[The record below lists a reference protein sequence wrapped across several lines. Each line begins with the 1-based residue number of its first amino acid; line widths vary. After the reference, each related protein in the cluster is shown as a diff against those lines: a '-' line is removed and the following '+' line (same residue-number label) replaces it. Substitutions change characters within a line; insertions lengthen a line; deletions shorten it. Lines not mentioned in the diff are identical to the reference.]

1 MKVLLVDDELNL
13 TRTLGRILERKN
25 HTVRSAND
33 GGEALEALKEGLP
46 DVMVTDLMMPKMGG
60 IELLKACQEL
70 YPDLPVIMLTGQG
83 SIQNAVEAMKL
94 GAYDYL
100 VKPCNPDEILIVLDR
115 VGEMSSLRREV
126 KTLRRK
132 VSRYEPYGDMIG
144 ASRPMQEI
152 AQIVQTVAKK
162 PNTVLITGE
171 SGTGKELV
179 ARAIHRGGH
188 DAHSPFV
195 AINCGALSET
205 LLESQLFGH
214 KKGSFTGAIADH
226 DGFFKVAEGGVL
238 FLDEI
243 GEMPAHLQVKL
254 LRAIQQREI
263 IPIGAKQAETVNLRI
278 VAATNS
284 DLQAAVAAKEF
295 REDLFYRLN
304 VVNIHLPPLR
314 DRREDIVPLI
324 DHFIAKYA
332 KEYGIESR
340 TMTDGARE
348 LLQKY
353 TWPGN
358 IRELQNVIE
367 RAFAISDDTVI
378 AEKDL
383 PSNIRIPSSAEALM
397 GAEPRTLEELER
409 QKIVESLRKANG
421 KKIEA
426 ARFLG
431 IDRKR
436 LYRKMKK
443 YGI

>member
-1 MKVLLVDDELNL
+1 MKILLVDDEQNL
-13 TRTLGRILERKN
+13 TRTLSRILERKG
-25 HTVRSAND
+25 HAVRSAND
-33 GGEALEALKEGLP
+33 GVEALEAMKEALP
-46 DVMVTDLMMPKMGG
+46 DVLVTDLMMPRMGG
-60 IELLKACQEL
+60 TDLLRQCQEL
-70 YPDLPVIMLTGQG
+70 YPDLPVVMLTGQG
-83 SIQNAVEAMKL
+83 SIQNAVEAMKM

-100 VKPCNPDEILIVLDR
+100 VKPCNPDEILIVIDR

-126 KTLRRK
+126 KSLRRK
-132 VSRYEPYGDMIG
+132 VSRYEPFDDIIGD
-144 ASRPMQEI
+144 SRPMREI
-152 AQIVQTVAKK
+152 LRIVDQVARK

-179 ARAIHRGGH
+179 ARAIHQRGH
-188 DAHSPFV
+188 DPNSPFI

-214 KKGSFTGAIADH
+214 KRGSFTGAVADH

-263 IPIGAKQAETVNLRI
+263 IPIGGKQAETVNIRI
-278 VAATNS
+278 IAATNS
-284 DLQAAVAAKEF
+284 DLQAAVAEGEF
-295 REDLFYRLN
+295 RDDLYYRLN

-314 DRREDIVPLI
+314 ERADDIEA
-324 DHFIAKYA
+324 IAGYFLKKYA
-332 KEYGIESR
+332 GEYGIQQKTITE
-340 TMTDGARE
+340 GAME
-348 LLQKY
+348 LLKGY
-353 TWPGN
+353 SWPGN

-367 RAFAISDDTVI
+367 RAFALSDEPELDVN
-378 AEKDL
+378 DL
-383 PSNIRIPSSAEALM
+383 PANIRIPGDPSLD
-397 GAEPRTLEELER
+397 GTEPRTLEELER
-409 QKIVESLRKANG
+409 VKIVDALRKANG

-426 ARFLG
+426 ARILG

-443 YGI
+443 YSL